1 MWSGFD
7 HDVGMILESTMQRN
21 GEEDIN
27 TNIMYNI
34 RKERVVTQK
43 IRGEAQRADPKQTET
58 K

>member
-34 RKERVVTQK
+34 EKERVVTQK
-43 IRGEAQRADPKQTET
+43 IRGEAQRADPK
-58 K
+58 